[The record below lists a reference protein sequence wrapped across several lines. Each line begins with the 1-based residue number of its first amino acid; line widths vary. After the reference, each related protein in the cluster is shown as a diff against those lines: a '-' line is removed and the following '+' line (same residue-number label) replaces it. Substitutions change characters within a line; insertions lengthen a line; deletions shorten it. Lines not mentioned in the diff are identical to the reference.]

1 MIEDGLTDMDDL
13 LKDRIAVLKAD
24 RERAKAALERARP
37 QTKFTVSHS
46 AADIERFGILMSEKI
61 TTGDISF
68 RRNYLRSIVDGVEVG
83 DNLIRIH
90 GSRASLEQAVIGKEQ
105 NENNVRGFIRKW
117 RARHD
122 SNVRPLP
129 SEGSTLSS

>member
-1 MIEDGLTDMDDL
+1 MKPF
-13 LKDRIAVLKAD
+13 KDRIAVLKAD

-37 QTKFTVSHS
+37 QTKSTVSHS
-46 AADIERFGILMSEKI
+46 EADIERFGILMSEKI

-117 RARHD
+117 CAIKI
-122 SNVRPLP
+122 NNLY
-129 SEGSTLSS
+129 